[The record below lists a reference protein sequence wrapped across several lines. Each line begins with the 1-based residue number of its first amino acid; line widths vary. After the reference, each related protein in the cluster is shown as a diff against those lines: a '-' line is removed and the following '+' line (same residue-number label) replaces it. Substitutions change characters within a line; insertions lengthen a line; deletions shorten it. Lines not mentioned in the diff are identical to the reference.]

1 MEPLSSLTPAEV
13 ADLLKITKN
22 TVYEMIKRGEI
33 PSYKIGK
40 KIRIDTKDVKEYIE
54 SQKTSS
60 IANYQSVSKTVDK
73 NISFNV
79 KNDHVANSAT
89 VDSTQDIIISGQDVI
104 LDILARYID
113 ENSEGVKTFRSYIG
127 SYNALNELYNNKVSI
142 ASAHLWDYET
152 NEYNTTFV
160 KKLLPAIPCVLI
172 NLACRTQGF
181 YVAKG
186 NPKNINTWED
196 LTRQDVFIINREKG
210 SGTRILL
217 DGKMRNLNVDSY
229 KLNGYKNEENSH
241 LGIASAISRRLADV
255 GIGNE
260 KAALQVSNI
269 DFIPIQIERYDLVIK
284 KEDLLN
290 PVFRNIVSIINSDEF
305 KSEIEGLG
313 GYDLKFTGKIVAEV

>member
-33 PSYKIGK
+33 PSYKVGK

-54 SQKTSS
+54 RQKTSS
-60 IANYQSVSKTVDK
+60 VSNSQSFTNSVDK
-73 NISFNV
+73 KINFNV
-79 KNDHVANSAT
+79 ASNHIINSAT

-104 LDILARYID
+104 LDILARYIE
-113 ENSEGVKTFRSYIG
+113 ENSDGVKTFRSNIG
-127 SYNALNELYNNKVSI
+127 SYNALNELYHNKVSI
-142 ASAHLWDYET
+142 ASSHLWDFET

-160 KKLLPAIPCVLI
+160 KKLLPAVPCILV

-186 NPKNINTWED
+186 NPKNINAWED

-217 DGKMRNLNVDSY
+217 DGIMRTLNVDAY
-229 KLNGYKNEENSH
+229 KLNGYNNEETSH
-241 LGIASAISRRLADV
+241 LGVASSISRGLADV

-290 PVFRNIVSIINSDEF
+290 PVYRNIISIINSQEF
-305 KSEIEGLG
+305 KSEIEGIG
-313 GYDLKFTGKIVAEV
+313 GYDLRFTGKIAAEV

>member
-79 KNDHVANSAT
+79 TNSHVASSAT

-127 SYNALNELYNNKVSI
+127 SYNALIELYNNKVSI

-241 LGIASAISRRLADV
+241 LGIASAISRGLADV

-313 GYDLKFTGKIVAEV
+313 GYDLKFTGKIVAEA